1 MDCWVCPY
9 IIFKVIRCTFLY
21 TRPVSTG
28 IVYVMSSE
36 SDLALRLHNAKQ
48 AVEEIK
54 AGNASGFLPP
64 LYGRA
69 AIESFFEFIGKL
81 ITAWPP
87 IIASVLLAIVIIVF
101 ALLCIGF
108 VESHLETEVSE
119 LWIETGGRLDNE
131 IDYTEDHLNED
142 FSTTQELIIQLV
154 KTSNLSASLYDH
166 LQVVK
171 AATEITF
178 RYGDQ

>member
-1 MDCWVCPY
+1 
-9 IIFKVIRCTFLY
+9 
-21 TRPVSTG
+21 
-28 IVYVMSSE
+28 MSSE
-36 SDLALRLHNAKQ
+36 SDLAHRLHNAKQ

-119 LWIETGGRLDNE
+119 LWIETGGRLENE
-131 IDYTEDHLNED
+131 IDYTEDHVDEG
-142 FSTTQELIIQLV
+142 FSNTQELIIQLV
-154 KTSNLSASLYDH
+154 KTGNLSASLYDH
-166 LQVVK
+166 LQVLK
-171 AATEITF
+171 AATDYAF
-178 RYGDQ
+178 GFGNR